1 MTEFHLSP
9 SLMDQDALFVVRQLQ
24 RHRHT
29 AYIVG
34 GSIRDLLVGRP
45 PKDYDVSTS
54 ATPREIRRLF
64 NYARVIGRR
73 FKLVHVVF
81 KNNKVIETSTFRK
94 APEHDE
100 ADEADD
106 LLIRDDN
113 LYGTPEEDAFRRD
126 FTING
131 LFYDPRSER
140 IIDFVHG
147 LPDVEARLIRCIG
160 DPDIRFQEDPV
171 RILRAL
177 RFSAKLDFSIEA
189 ETRHFMEAHRERLK
203 LAAPR
208 RVRDETWKLLL
219 CGHASAC
226 VELARATGVLEILA
240 PELSAS
246 FDDGRLSGRIHEML
260 RAFDEEPPEDPRL
273 STVLMAPILFHGRLE
288 PLWDVLDQ
296 PWKVRNDLL
305 EELSRDTLEPT
316 LLRFGFSKFERAVVR
331 DLLQIVI
338 RLGHPE
344 HPVNVP
350 DRVRERP
357 LFAPAHRLWEWTW
370 AARGL
375 PAELLDHAGDVI
387 HQTRAAAP
395 AGKRRRRRRN
405 PRRRPEAT
413 PS

>member
-1 MTEFHLSP
+1 MNELSFPP
-9 SLMDQDALFVVRQLQ
+9 SQMDPDALFVVRQLQ

-34 GSIRDLLVGRP
+34 GSIRDLLVGRT

-64 NYARVIGRR
+64 HYARVIGRR

-100 ADEADD
+100 ADETED

-131 LFYDPRSER
+131 LFYDPRTER
-140 IIDFVHG
+140 IIDFVDG
-147 LPDVEARLIRCIG
+147 LPDVDARLIRCIG

-177 RFSAKLDFSIEA
+177 RFSAKLDFTIE
-189 ETRHFMEAHRERLK
+189 ERTRHFMEVHRDHLK

-226 VELARATGVLEILA
+226 VSLAQATGVLRILA
-240 PELSAS
+240 PELVPS
-246 FDDGRLSGRIHEML
+246 FEDERLAGRIHAML
-260 RAFDEEPPEDPRL
+260 RAFDEEPPEEPRL
-273 STVLMAPILFHGRLE
+273 ATVLMAPILFHGQLE

-296 PWKVRNDLL
+296 PWKVRNELADD
-305 EELSRDTLEPT
+305 LSRDVLEPT
-316 LLRFGFSKFERAVVR
+316 LVRFGFSKFERAVVR
-331 DLLQIVI
+331 DLLQIII

-344 HPVNVP
+344 HPLAVP
-350 DRVRERP
+350 ERVRERP

-375 PAELLDHAGDVI
+375 PAELLDQAGVVI
-387 HQTRAAAP
+387 HQTRTAP
-395 AGKRRRRRRN
+395 AGKRRRRRH
-405 PRRRPEAT
+405 PRRRPEVSPT
-413 PS
+413 

>member
-1 MTEFHLSP
+1 MTDFTLSP
-9 SLMDQDALFVVRQLQ
+9 DLMDPDALFVVRQLQ

-34 GSIRDLLVGRP
+34 GSIRDLLVGRT

-81 KNNKVIETSTFRK
+81 KNNKIIETSTFRK

-100 ADEADD
+100 NDEAED

-131 LFYDPRSER
+131 LFYDPHNER
-140 IIDFVHG
+140 IIDFVDG
-147 LPDVEARLIRCIG
+147 LPDIEARLIRCIG

-177 RFSAKLDFSIEA
+177 RFAAKLDFTIE
-189 ETRHFMEAHRERLK
+189 ENTLHHMQLHREQLK

-219 CGHASAC
+219 CGQSSAC
-226 VELARATGVLEILA
+226 VNLAHSTGVLHQLA
-240 PELSAS
+240 PELAPSFEDPRHGDIIHALLRS
-246 FDDGRLSGRIHEML
+246 FDDC
-260 RAFDEEPPEDPRL
+260 PPEDPRL
-273 STVLMAPILFHGRLE
+273 YTVVMAPILFYAQLE
-288 PLWDVLDQ
+288 PLWECLDA
-296 PWKVRNDLL
+296 PWKTRNDCLD
-305 EELSRDTLEPT
+305 ELSHTVLEPM

-331 DLLQIVI
+331 DMLQIVI

-344 HPVNVP
+344 HPVTMP
-350 DRVRERP
+350 DRIRERP
-357 LFAPAHRLWEWTW
+357 LFPAALCLWEWTW
-370 AARGL
+370 TARGL
-375 PAELLDHAGDVI
+375 PEDHLARANLVIQQSRAGNV
-387 HQTRAAAP
+387 A
-395 AGKRRRRRRN
+395 RRRRRRHG
-405 PRRRPEAT
+405 PRKPEVS

>member
-1 MTEFHLSP
+1 MTEFSLSP
-9 SLMDQDALFVVRQLQ
+9 DLLDPDALFVVRQLQ

-34 GSIRDLLVGRP
+34 GSIRDLLVGRT

-64 NYARVIGRR
+64 HYARVIGRR

-81 KNNKVIETSTFRK
+81 KNNKIIETSTFRK

-100 ADEADD
+100 SDESED

-131 LFYDPRSER
+131 LFYDPHNER
-140 IIDFVHG
+140 IIDFVDG
-147 LPDVEARLIRCIG
+147 LPDIEARLIRCIG

-177 RFSAKLDFSIEA
+177 RFSAKLDFTIEA
-189 ETRHFMEAHRERLK
+189 ETLRHMQLHRDQLK

-219 CGHASAC
+219 CGQASSC
-226 VELARATGVLEILA
+226 VNLAMSTGVLNVLA
-240 PELSAS
+240 PELVPS
-246 FDDGRLSGRIHEML
+246 FEDPRLGPIMHTLL
-260 RAFDEEPPEDPRL
+260 RAFDDSPPEDPRMF
-273 STVLMAPILFHGRLE
+273 TVLMAPILFYAQLETLWDSLDGPWKTRNDCLDEVGRTLLE
-288 PLWDVLDQ
+288 PM
-296 PWKVRNDLL
+296 LL
-305 EELSRDTLEPT
+305 H
-316 LLRFGFSKFERAVVR
+316 FGFSKFERAVVR
-331 DLLQIVI
+331 DMLQIVI

-344 HPVNVP
+344 HPVTMP
-350 DRVRERP
+350 DRIRERP
-357 LFAPAHRLWEWTW
+357 LYPAALRLWEWTW
-370 AARGL
+370 SARGTPDDQL
-375 PAELLDHAGDVI
+375 ARALLVIQQSRAGN
-387 HQTRAAAP
+387 AS
-395 AGKRRRRRRN
+395 RRRRHRHG
-405 PRRRPEAT
+405 PRKPEVS

>member
-1 MTEFHLSP
+1 MTDFTLSP
-9 SLMDQDALFVVRQLQ
+9 DQMDPDALFVVRQLQ

-29 AYIVG
+29 AYMVG
-34 GSIRDLLVGRP
+34 GSIRDLLVGRT

-54 ATPREIRRLF
+54 ATPREIRRIF

-81 KNNKVIETSTFRK
+81 KNNKIIETSTFRK
-94 APEHDE
+94 APEHDQN
-100 ADEADD
+100 DEAED

-131 LFYDPRSER
+131 LFYDPRTER
-140 IIDFVHG
+140 IIDFVEG
-147 LPDVEARLIRCIG
+147 LPDIEARLIRCIG

-177 RFSAKLDFSIEA
+177 RFAAKLDFTIE
-189 ETRHFMEAHRERLK
+189 ENTLHHMQLHRDQLK

-219 CGHASAC
+219 CGRASTC
-226 VELARATGVLEILA
+226 VDLARSTGVLQILA
-240 PELSAS
+240 PELVPSFEDPRLGARIHAMLQM
-246 FDDGRLSGRIHEML
+246 FDDG
-260 RAFDEEPPEDPRL
+260 PPEDPRL
-273 STVLMAPILFHGRLE
+273 FTILMAPILFHAQLE
-288 PLWDVLDQ
+288 PLWDILDA
-296 PWKVRNDLL
+296 PWKTRN
-305 EELSRDTLEPT
+305 DTLELVSRETLEPM

-344 HPVNVP
+344 HPVTMSE
-350 DRVRERP
+350 RIRERP
-357 LFAPAHRLWEWTW
+357 LFPAALRLWEWTW
-370 AARGL
+370 TARGL
-375 PAELLDHAGDVI
+375 PEDLLERANLVV
-387 HQTRAAAP
+387 HQGRTATAV
-395 AGKRRRRRRN
+395 RRRRRRH
-405 PRRRPEAT
+405 PRRKPEVS

>member
-1 MTEFHLSP
+1 MNELPFS
-9 SLMDQDALFVVRQLQ
+9 SSQMDPDALFVVRQLQ

-34 GSIRDLLVGRP
+34 GSIRDLLVGRT

-64 NYARVIGRR
+64 HYARVIGRR

-100 ADEADD
+100 ADETED

-131 LFYDPRSER
+131 LFYDPRTER
-140 IIDFVHG
+140 IIDFVDG
-147 LPDVEARLIRCIG
+147 LPDVDARLIRCIG

-177 RFSAKLDFSIEA
+177 RFAAKLDFTIE
-189 ETRHFMEAHRERLK
+189 ERTRHFMEVHRERLK

-226 VELARATGVLEILA
+226 VTLAQATGVLQILA
-240 PELSAS
+240 PELVPA
-246 FDDGRLSGRIHEML
+246 FEDERLGGRIHAML
-260 RAFDEEPPEDPRL
+260 RAFDEDPPEEPRL
-273 STVLMAPILFHGRLE
+273 STVLMAPILFHGQLE

-305 EELSRDTLEPT
+305 DGLSHEVLEPT

-344 HPVNVP
+344 HPVGVP
-350 DRVRERP
+350 ERVRERP

-375 PAELLDHAGDVI
+375 PAELLGQAGVVI
-387 HQTRAAAP
+387 HQTRSAP
-395 AGKRRRRRRN
+395 AGKRRRRRH
-405 PRRRPEAT
+405 PRRRPEVSQT
-413 PS
+413 